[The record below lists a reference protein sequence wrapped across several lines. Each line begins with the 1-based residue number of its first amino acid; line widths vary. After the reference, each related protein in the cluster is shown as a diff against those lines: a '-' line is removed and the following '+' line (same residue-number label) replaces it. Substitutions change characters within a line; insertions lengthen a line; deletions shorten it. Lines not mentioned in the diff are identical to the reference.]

1 MKRNNAD
8 YWIEKLALEKHIE
21 GGYYKQIYHSEKQC
35 KEYNNRNLAT
45 CIFYLLSGNDYSA
58 FHKINGDEIWHFFI
72 GSSLTIY
79 IINEASSELKIEKIG
94 SNLDK
99 QENLQLVIQEGNWLA
114 AEVNDKSSFTLV
126 GCTVIPGFDFKYF
139 EMAKR
144 NSLIYKYPRFKQ
156 IIEKLTKE

>member
-1 MKRNNAD
+1 MKRNNAN

-21 GGYYKQIYHSEKQC
+21 GGYYKQIYHSEKKC

-45 CIFYLLSGNDYSA
+45 CIFYLLNGNEYSA

-94 SNLDK
+94 PNLDK
-99 QENLQLVIQEGNWLA
+99 QENLQLVIQEGDWLA

-139 EMAKR
+139 EIAKR
-144 NSLIYKYPRFKQ
+144 NSLIYKLPRFKR